1 MEGMTMVEFVDVIPK
16 GAKIRVLGIGGG
28 GGNAVNT
35 MIDSG
40 LRGVDFIAVNTDGQA
55 LEANKAEIKIQLGD
69 KITKGLGAGG
79 DPEIGRKA
87 AIEDKDRIKEELI
100 GADMVFITAGMGGGT
115 GTGAAPILAE
125 VARETGALTVGVV
138 TKPFLFERGHRM
150 RQAEAGINL
159 LRREVDT
166 LITIPNQRLLNV
178 VGKHTTFLE
187 AFKMADEVLL
197 HAVKGIS
204 DTITVRGFI
213 NVDFADVRTI
223 MHDMGMALM
232 GEGVAQGEN
241 RAVEAALKAIS
252 SPLLEDISIEGARG
266 MLINITAGAD
276 LKLQEVDEAVNLI
289 QESVHE
295 DANVI
300 FGAVIDDTIEDEIR
314 ITVIATGFGRSDKM
328 AKQPKVVAISGS
340 PFSDLSPSFPENL
353 DMPAFKRQKKELD
366 TLRSIRAGGASFSP
380 IEEQDYDIPTF
391 LRQPAD

>member
-266 MLINITAGAD
+266 MLINITAGSD

-300 FGAVIDDTIEDEIR
+300 FGAVIDDTIDDEIR
-314 ITVIATGFGRSDKM
+314 ITVIATGFGRGDKI
-328 AKQPKVVAISGS
+328 ARQPKVVAISGS
-340 PFSDLSPSFPENL
+340 PFSELSPSFPENL